1 MKKVIGIIGSMQ
13 VMAIMMLIFA
23 VSVGY
28 ATFIEND
35 YGTPTAQAVVYKAHW
50 FELLLILLAVN
61 LVINIFR
68 FKMIQQ
74 KKLLVLLFHVSF
86 LVILAG
92 AAVTRFYGFE
102 GMMHIREGH
111 ASNLLTSSDTYL
123 KAVFTDKEGKKSQ
136 YKTPLLLS
144 KMTKNSFDTSV
155 DLSDGSAVE
164 IRLLEYIPNAT
175 YSIQEDPN
183 GEPIINLMVT
193 SGSSGKPVQLRE
205 GEYFESDGIVLN
217 FGSKESFHKPVI
229 EFYMVG
235 GELYMNHPMDLQY
248 LKMDDQSRGAL
259 SATEKEA
266 AAKRTLFT
274 AAGTNF
280 VIREFY
286 AKASRTLVS
295 SEGKKGPMMRA
306 SSRDAMRFEVSHNG
320 ETQESVVFGQNGVI
334 GEAQTLQFKDTTV
347 ALSYGAEYITL
358 PFALKLVDFD
368 LERYPGSNSPASYAS
383 DVILIDK
390 EQAIEEPFRIYMN
403 HVLDHR
409 GYRFFQSS
417 YDQDEKGTVLSVNND
432 PGTLPTYIGY
442 LMLAI
447 GMFGS
452 LFAKGRF
459 SRLMKLARDAS
470 EAQKVAAAL
479 AVMVGLMYT
488 PSLHADENPLVTE
501 IKKIDKAHAAN
512 FGTLIIQDSA
522 GRMKPIDTL
531 STEIMHKMNR
541 KDTIL
546 GLNPNQI
553 VLGMM
558 TRPEAWREIKLIRT
572 SHKDINKLL
581 GIGEKEK
588 MAAFSQFFEFPD
600 EMAGYKL
607 TEAVNEAIRKAP
619 GKRDKFDKAVLQVD
633 ERVNVAYMV
642 FSGALLRMW
651 PVPNDENN
659 KWLDTMGA
667 LQGMQG
673 ADAYRIREMAVAYFT
688 GVDKGLAT
696 GDWSDADNAIV
707 LISEYQHTVGE
718 AVYPDEMKVK
728 LEIWHNHANIFERL
742 WPLYFI
748 VGFTLLVLSFIKII
762 KPRFKLNFFS
772 KASFALLV
780 LFLGFHTIGLAIRW
794 YISGHAP
801 WSNGYESMVYIAWAT
816 VLAGFIFSKRSPIT
830 LAATSIL
837 TGLILFVAHLNWMD
851 PQVTNLVPVLQSYWL
866 SIHVSMI
873 TASYGFLGLGALL
886 GFITLVLF
894 ILKNSS
900 NERQI
905 SLSIRELNA
914 INEMSLMIGLAMLT
928 VGNFLGGVWANESWG
943 RYWGWDPKET
953 WALVTILV
961 YAVVIHLRFI
971 KSLYTPYLYSVI
983 SLLAFTSVLMTYF
996 GVNYY
1001 LAGMHS
1007 YAKGDPVPIPDFVPV
1022 TYAIVFIIIALAARK
1037 RKLFD
1042 PKNC

>member
-1 MKKVIGIIGSMQ
+1 MKTILGIIGSMKT
-13 VMAIMMLIFA
+13 MAILMLIFA
-23 VSVGY
+23 VASGY

-35 YGTPTAQAVVYKAHW
+35 YGTMTAQAVVYKARW
-50 FELLLILLAVN
+50 FEVLLIVLAIN
-61 LVINIFR
+61 LVLNIVR
-68 FKMIQQ
+68 FKMIQ
-74 KKLLVLLFHVSF
+74 KKKILVLLFHVSF
-86 LVILAG
+86 LVILVG
-92 AAVTRFYGFE
+92 AAVTRYYGFE

-111 ASNLLTSSDTYL
+111 SSNLLTSSDTYL

-136 YKTPLLLS
+136 FKTPMLLS
-144 KMTKNSFDTSV
+144 KMSQNSFDTNV
-155 DLSDGSAVE
+155 DLESGSDVGIE
-164 IRLLEYIPNAT
+164 LLEYIPNAT
-175 YSIQEDPN
+175 YSIQEDAN
-183 GEPIINLMVT
+183 GKPIINMMVT
-193 SGSSGKPVQLRE
+193 SGRSGEPVQLKE
-205 GEYFESDGIVLN
+205 GEHYEGDTVILN
-217 FGSKESFHKPVI
+217 FGSTETFHKPVVSFFV
-229 EFYMVG
+229 EDG
-235 GELYMNHPMDLQY
+235 QLYMNHPMNLNF
-248 LKMDDQSRGAL
+248 LHMDDQSTGETTA
-259 SATEKEA
+259 SEKSEATM
-266 AAKRTLFT
+266 RTLFT
-274 AAGTNF
+274 AGTTNF
-280 VIREFY
+280 VVRDFY
-286 AKASRTLVS
+286 ANAKQVLVS
-295 SEGKKGPMMRA
+295 SESKSGPMMNA
-306 SSRDAMRFEVSHNG
+306 SKRDALRFEVTHNG
-320 ETQESVVFGQNGVI
+320 EKKEAVVFGQKGVV
-334 GEAQTLQFKDTTV
+334 GEAAHVHFKEMHMTFT
-347 ALSYGAEYITL
+347 YGAEYIKL
-358 PFALKLVDFD
+358 PFALKLVKFD

-383 DVILIDK
+383 DVILQDS
-390 EQAIEEPFRIYMN
+390 EQGINEPFRIYMN

-442 LMLAI
+442 LMLTI
-447 GMFGS
+447 GIFGS
-452 LFAKGRF
+452 FFVTGRF
-459 SRLMKLARDAS
+459 SRLMKVARDAS
-470 EAQKVAAAL
+470 DAQKVVASL
-479 AVMVGLMYT
+479 LLVLGLFYT
-488 PSLHADENPLVTE
+488 PSLNAAENPLVTE
-501 IKKIDKAHAAN
+501 VKKFDKAHAKH
-512 FGTLIIQDSA
+512 FGELMIQDSA

-541 KDTIL
+541 NSSIL
-546 GLNPNQI
+546 GLDANQI

-572 SHKDINKLL
+572 SHKDVNKLL
-581 GIGEKEK
+581 GVGEKEK
-588 MAAFSQFFEFPD
+588 TAAFSQFFEFPD

-607 TEAVNEAIRKAP
+607 TEAVNDAIRKAP

-633 ERVNVAYMV
+633 ERLNVAYMV

-651 PVPNDENN
+651 AVPNDANN

-667 LQGMQG
+667 LQTLQG
-673 ADAYRIREMAVAYFT
+673 TEAYLIRELAVNYFT
-688 GVDKGLAT
+688 AVDAGMAT
-696 GDWSDADNAIV
+696 SNWSDADKALGAIAN
-707 LISEYQHTVGE
+707 YQQSVGE
-718 AVYPDEMKVK
+718 AVYPSDTKVK
-728 LEIWHNHANIFERL
+728 LEIWYNHANIFERL
-742 WPLYFI
+742 WPLYFL
-748 VGFTLLVLSFIKII
+748 VGFTLLVLSFVKII
-762 KPRFKLNFFS
+762 KPRFKLGFFT
-772 KASFALLV
+772 KASFVLLV
-780 LFLGFHTIGLAIRW
+780 LFLIAHTTGLAIRW

-801 WSNGYESMVYIAWAT
+801 WSNGYESMVYIGWAT

-873 TASYGFLGLGALL
+873 TASYGFLGLSALL
-886 GFITLVLF
+886 GFITLILF
-894 ILKNSS
+894 ILKNAK

-905 SLSIRELNA
+905 SLSIKELNS

-971 KSLYTPYLYSVI
+971 KSLYTPFLFSVI

-1022 TYAIVFIIIALAARK
+1022 TYAVVFIIIALAARN

-1042 PKNC
+1042 K

>member
-1 MKKVIGIIGSMQ
+1 MKRVIDIVGSMKS
-13 VMAIMMLIFA
+13 MAILMLIFA

-35 YGTPTAQAVVYKAHW
+35 YGTPTAQAVVYKARW
-50 FELLLILLAVN
+50 FEALLIILAVN
-61 LVINIFR
+61 LMINIVR

-74 KKLLVLLFHVSF
+74 KKILILLFHVSF
-86 LVILAG
+86 LVILIGAG
-92 AAVTRFYGFE
+92 ITRYFGFE
-102 GMMHIREGH
+102 GMMHIREGYT
-111 ASNLLTSSDTYL
+111 SNLLTSSDTYL
-123 KAVFTDKEGKKSQ
+123 KAVFSDNEGNKSQ
-136 YKTPLLLS
+136 YKRPFLLS
-144 KMTKNSFDTSV
+144 KMSHNSLEESV
-155 DLSDGSAVE
+155 DLENGGTVG
-164 IRLLEYIPNAT
+164 IKLLEYIPNAT
-175 YSIQEDPN
+175 YSIKEDPN
-183 GEPIINLMVT
+183 GKPIINMMVT
-193 SGSSGKPVQLRE
+193 SGSQGEPVQLAE
-205 GEYFESDGIVLN
+205 GDYFESDSVVLN
-217 FGSKESFHKPVI
+217 FGSKESFSKPVVS
-229 EFYMVG
+229 FYVD
-235 GELYMNHPMDLQY
+235 GETLYMDHPMDLQY

-259 SATEKEA
+259 SAAQKA
-266 AAKRTLFT
+266 QVSKRTLFT
-274 AAGTNF
+274 AGATNF
-280 VIREFY
+280 VIRDFY
-286 AKASRTLVS
+286 PKASRTLVS
-295 SEGKKGPMMRA
+295 SESKKGPMMRA
-306 SSRDAMRFEVSHNG
+306 SSRDALRFEVTFGG
-320 ETQESVVFGQNGVI
+320 ERQESVVFGQTGVI
-334 GEAQTLQFKDTTV
+334 GEPVNLDFKDLNVRLT
-347 ALSYGAEYITL
+347 YGAEYIKL
-358 PFALKLVDFD
+358 PFALKLVDFE

-383 DVILIDK
+383 DVVLIDK
-390 EQAIEEPFRIYMN
+390 EQGIEEPFRIYMN

-442 LMLAI
+442 ILLAI

-470 EAQKVAAAL
+470 EAQKAAAAAAL
-479 AVMVGLMYT
+479 MIGLMYT
-488 PSLHADENPLVTE
+488 PSLHAAENPLVTE
-501 IKKIDKAHAAN
+501 VKKFDKTHAKN
-512 FGTLIIQDSA
+512 FGRLIIQDSA

-541 KDTIL
+541 NSSIL
-546 GLNPNQI
+546 GLDANQI
-553 VLGMM
+553 ILGMM

-572 SHKDINKLL
+572 SHKDVNKLL
-581 GIGEKEK
+581 GIGETEK
-588 MAAFSQFFEFPD
+588 IAAFSQFFEFPD

-667 LQGMQG
+667 LQTLQG
-673 ADAYRIREMAVAYFT
+673 ADAYKIRELAVNYFT
-688 GVDKGLAT
+688 AVDRGLDTANW
-696 GDWSDADNAIV
+696 GEADSAAAKIA
-707 LISEYQHTVGE
+707 EYQQSVGA
-718 AVYPDEMKVK
+718 AVYPENAKIA

-742 WPLYFI
+742 WPLYFL
-748 VGFTLLVLSFIKII
+748 VGFTLLVLSFVKII
-762 KPRFKLNFFS
+762 KPRFQLNFFT

-780 LFLGFHTIGLAIRW
+780 LFLIFHTIGLAIRW

-894 ILKNSS
+894 IIKNSG

-971 KSLYTPYLYSVI
+971 KALYTPYLYSVI

-1022 TYAIVFIIIALAARK
+1022 TYAIVFIIIALAYRK

-1042 PKNC
+1042 PQNC